1 MNILLIGN
9 GFDLAH
15 GLPTKYTDFLDFVS
29 SMKKLIID
37 YKKTN
42 DNNLHRKDHFN
53 NLSFYIKSRIYRNFE
68 YAKLD
73 NDYKNHIDLWDEIIS
88 NNIWIEYFLKNRKN
102 IKTNWIDFE
111 KEILFVIDRLDQ
123 FINDNL
129 DIINSVFFEEN
140 VKYDDSTRNLK
151 ILLDTY
157 KNKFWKLT
165 DTTKF
170 NIYSFITELEKDLE
184 KLIFTLELYIS
195 NFINKITVTV
205 YSKEIKQLQI
215 DWLISFNYSNTFERV
230 YINLNT
236 INHIECDYVHGKAIS
251 HSKYEDNELVLGIN
265 EYLSD
270 EEKNKNIRFIRFK
283 KFFQRIHKN
292 TGCLYKNWI
301 DKINNSDNKQTH
313 NLYIFGH
320 SLDDTDR
327 DILRELILNE
337 HIVTTIYYHNKEA
350 YAQQIANLVKVIGQD
365 ELISKTGGVSKTIIF
380 KELLPM

>member
-29 SMKKLIID
+29 KMKKFIID
-37 YKKTN
+37 YKRTN
-42 DNNLHRKDHFN
+42 DNNLHRKNYFN
-53 NLSFYIKSRIYRNFE
+53 NLNFYIKSRIYWDFE
-68 YAKLD
+68 YAKLN
-73 NDYKNHIDLWDEIIS
+73 NDYKNHIDLWDKIIS
-88 NNIWIEYFLKNRKN
+88 DNIWIEYFLKNRKN

-111 KEILFVIDRLDQ
+111 KEILFVIDRLDK
-123 FINDNL
+123 FIIDNP

-157 KNKFWKLT
+157 KSKFWKLT
-165 DTTKF
+165 ETTKF

-195 NFINKITVTV
+195 HFINKITVTV
-205 YSKEIKQLQI
+205 YSEEIKQLQI
-215 DWLISFNYSNTFERV
+215 DRLISFNYSDTFERV
-230 YINLNT
+230 YINVNT
-236 INHIECDYVHGKAIS
+236 MKHIECDYVHGKALS
-251 HSKYEDNELVLGIN
+251 HSRYENNELVLGIN
-265 EYLSD
+265 EYLPD
-270 EEKNKNIRFIRFK
+270 EEKDKNIRFIRFK

-292 TGCLYKNWI
+292 TGCFYKKWLEEI
-301 DKINNSDNKQTH
+301 DSYPYKKH
-313 NLYIFGH
+313 YLYIFGH

-350 YAQQIANLVKVIGQD
+350 YAQQIANLVKVIGQE